1 MTTIDTCSQ
10 PSVGTPARRQRTWL
24 QDAATQI
31 RRQPLAIVGL
41 VIIVIVLAIAILAP
55 VLTPYTPEG
64 MDLANRFA
72 PPSLEHPLGTDYIG
86 RDLLS
91 RVLHGVRIS
100 LLMVFFVLGLSIP
113 TGVMVGAIAGYVG
126 GWLDNLMMR
135 ITDVFMAFPPLVLA
149 LAIAAALGR
158 GMLNAVLA
166 VSLVWWPWYARLA
179 RGQVLSVKENL
190 YVLSAQSMGSGHFR
204 VILRHILP
212 NCMSPILILATLDVG
227 LVILVTSGLSFIGLG
242 ARPPT
247 PELGSMIE
255 ETRIYLL
262 EYPWIPTF
270 PGLAITFIALGFNL
284 FGDGLRDILD
294 PTRRRQ

>member
-1 MTTIDTCSQ
+1 MSQ
-10 PSVGTPARRQRTWL
+10 QRTWL
-24 QDAATQI
+24 QDAANQI

-41 VIIVIVLAIAILAP
+41 VIIIVVLAIAILAP
-55 VLTPYTPEG
+55 VLTPYPPDG
-64 MDLANRFA
+64 MNLTNRFA

-91 RVLHGVRIS
+91 RVFHGVRIS
-100 LLMVFFVLGLSIP
+100 LLMVAFVLGLSIP

-135 ITDVFMAFPPLVLA
+135 VTDIFMAFPPLVLA

-158 GMLNAVLA
+158 GMINTVLA

-190 YVLSAQSMGSGHFR
+190 YVLSAQSMGAGHFR
-204 VILRHILP
+204 VSLRHILP
-212 NCMSPILILATLDVG
+212 NCISPILILATLDVG

>member
-1 MTTIDTCSQ
+1 MTTIDAHPQ
-10 PSVGTPARRQRTWL
+10 PSVGAQVRPQRTWL
-24 QDAATQI
+24 QDATAQI

-55 VLTPYTPEG
+55 VLTPYPPDG

-91 RVLHGVRIS
+91 RVFHGVRIS
-100 LLMVFFVLGLSIP
+100 LLMVAFVLGLSIP

-135 ITDVFMAFPPLVLA
+135 VTDIFMAFPPLVLA

-158 GMLNAVLA
+158 GMINAVLA

-190 YVLSAQSMGSGHFR
+190 YVLSAQSMGAGHFR